1 MMSRASGALLHITS
15 LPSPFGIGD
24 LGPWAYR
31 FADFLA
37 AARQTYWQI
46 LPLAPTDPARGNSPY
61 DSGSAYAGNPLLI
74 SPELLLE
81 NALLKPEDL
90 EDHPPFSRERV
101 EYATIA
107 SHKAGVLDKAYRR
120 FQARGAPADG
130 EFEKF
135 CDRHASW
142 LEDYSLFV
150 ALKAHFEGAPWPDWP
165 EPLRDR
171 DKNALAQWKK
181 RCREEMK
188 REKFFQYLFFQQWTA
203 LKEYANGKNVLFI
216 GDMPIYVSGD
226 SADVWT
232 HPQLFK
238 LDKHKRP
245 TAVAGVP
252 PDYFSATG
260 QLWGNPVY
268 RWDALKETKYAW
280 WLKRLRHNLS
290 CFDRVRLDHF
300 RGFVAYWEV
309 PAGERTAK
317 NGRWVKAASEEFF
330 ANLVLQFHGMP
341 FFVEDLGLITPDVRA
356 VMKRFGFAG
365 MKLLLFGF
373 GEDSAGNPY
382 APHNHEKN
390 SVVYT
395 GTHDNNTVKGWFLEE
410 AAADERE
417 RLAVYVG
424 RNVAAEEAAQE
435 LTRLAF
441 MSVADTAI
449 IPMQDLLGLGSEARM
464 NRPATTEGNWAWRL
478 VSEQITPALAASLA
492 KTTEIYGRH
501 PERRRPSQPD

>member
-1 MMSRASGALLHITS
+1 MSRASGILCHITS

-31 FADFLA
+31 CADFLA
-37 AARQTYWQI
+37 DARQTYWQI
-46 LPLAPTDPARGNSPY
+46 LPLAPTDPVRGNSPY
-61 DSGSAYAGNPLLI
+61 DSHSAFAGNPLLI
-74 SPELLLE
+74 SPERLL
-81 NALLKPEDL
+81 ADDLLKPEDL
-90 EDHPPFSRERV
+90 EEHPPFPDERV
-101 EYATIA
+101 DYKTIA
-107 SHKAGVLDKAYRR
+107 SYKAGVLDKAYQRY
-120 FQARGAPADG
+120 QSRGASTDG
-130 EFEKF
+130 GFERF

-150 ALKAHFEGAPWPDWP
+150 ALKAHFEGAPWPEWP

-171 DKNALAQWKK
+171 DKSALTQWKK

-188 REKFFQYLFFQQWTA
+188 KEQYVQYLFFTQWAA
-203 LKEYANGKNVLFI
+203 LKKYANGRKILFI

-232 HPQLFK
+232 QPQLFK

-309 PAGERTAK
+309 SAGERTAK

-365 MKLLLFGF
+365 MKLLLFAF
-373 GEDSAGNPY
+373 GDDMTGNPY
-382 APHNHEKN
+382 ALHNHEKN

-410 AAADERE
+410 ASAEERE
-417 RLAVYVG
+417 RLSAYVG
-424 RNVAAEEAAQE
+424 HRVSAEEIHWE
-435 LTRLAF
+435 LTRLCF

-464 NRPATTEGNWAWRL
+464 NRPATTERNWAWRF
-478 VSEQITPALAASLA
+478 VPEQITPALGAELA
-492 KTTEIYGRH
+492 RLAEIYGRA
-501 PERRRPSQPD
+501 PIESRASRID

>member
-1 MMSRASGALLHITS
+1 MSRASGILCHVTS
-15 LPSPFGIGD
+15 LPSRFGIGD

-37 AARQTYWQI
+37 DARQTYWQI
-46 LPLAPTDPARGNSPY
+46 LPLTPTNPVHGNSPY
-61 DSGSAYAGNPLLI
+61 DSRSAFAGNPLLI

-81 NALLKPEDL
+81 NELVKPEDL
-90 EDHPPFSRERV
+90 AEHPPFSGERV
-101 EYATIA
+101 DYKSVA
-107 SHKAGVLDKAYRR
+107 SYKTRLLDKA
-120 FQARGAPADG
+120 FQRHQNRGASNSA
-130 EFEKF
+130 FEKF
-135 CDRHASW
+135 CDRSAAW
-142 LEDYSLFV
+142 LEDYSLFT
-150 ALKAHFEGAPWPDWP
+150 ALKTHFEGAAWPEWP

-171 DKNALAQWKK
+171 DKSTLTQWKK
-181 RCREEMK
+181 RCREEIK
-188 REKFFQYLFFQQWTA
+188 KEQYVQYLFFKQWRA
-203 LKEYANGKNVLFI
+203 LKKYANGKKVLLI

-226 SADVWT
+226 SADVWAN
-232 HPQLFK
+232 PGFFK

-268 RWDALKETKYAW
+268 RWEAHKESKYAW
-280 WLKRLRHNLS
+280 WIKRLRHNLA

-317 NGRWVKAASEEFF
+317 NGRWVPAAADEFF
-330 ANLVLQFHGMP
+330 AQLVLQFPGAP

-373 GEDSAGNPY
+373 GDDMAGNPY
-382 APHNHEKN
+382 AFHNHEKN

-395 GTHDNNTVKGWFLEE
+395 GTHDNNTVKGWFVEE
-410 AAADERE
+410 ASHEERARLSAYVGHEVPADE
-417 RLAVYVG
+417 
-424 RNVAAEEAAQE
+424 AARE

-449 IPMQDLLGLGSEARM
+449 VPMQDLLGLGSEARM
-464 NRPATTEGNWAWRL
+464 NRPATTEGNWTWRF
-478 VSEQITPALAASLA
+478 VPEQLAPSLRDRLTKLA
-492 KTTEIYGRH
+492 GIYGRS
-501 PERRRPSQPD
+501 PVENRAPQAD